1 MIKLPAMGRPRIF
14 LALAVYLYGWVIKSV
29 GGSDTCKGGHSLT
42 IGVALNTASEF
53 CCQCA
58 RPSSAVFVE

>member
-1 MIKLPAMGRPRIF
+1 VIKLPAMGRPRIF